1 LLEKRITVDGL
12 EGVYLFLVAADRQDL
27 IDTVDS
33 FNVTLSWSLGVL
45 WVGLVLAVFIQV
57 RFGLLPFQRM
67 RQSLVDIREGCTER
81 LTGSFPKEVSPLA
94 EELNELLDHTTEVLG
109 RARSHVGNLAHGLK
123 TPLAVLG
130 NKSASPTEKMPD
142 IVDQQ
147 RQLLRRHVDHHLTRV
162 RAMGQAHLLRGQTA
176 LLPVLEAVAR
186 TMEKIYA
193 RDGIAVA
200 VTVPDDL
207 AFRGE
212 QHDLEEM
219 LGNLVDNACK

>member
-1 LLEKRITVDGL
+1 M
-12 EGVYLFLVAADRQDL
+12 
-27 IDTVDS
+27 
-33 FNVTLSWSLGVL
+33 
-45 WVGLVLAVFIQV
+45 FIQV